1 MSLLPVLRAQ
11 ARAGGWDHDEDP
23 SFFLAGYPHILVK
36 FTMKRRLDVPNSSSG
51 SVDGKKGTNPWTG
64 EALSQRYYD
73 ILAKRKQLPVY
84 DFREELVQT
93 VTDNQVVIIEGE
105 TGSGKTTQIPQFL
118 LDSLAVPGSKCVAC
132 TQPRRVAAMSIAQ
145 RVSQELD
152 VKLGEQVGYTIR
164 FEDVTNH
171 DTILKFMTDGMLLR
185 EAMNDPSLQRYSCI
199 VLDEAHER
207 TLSTDVLMGLLKGV
221 LKRRKDLKLVVM
233 SATLDAAKF
242 QKYYDNAPLIKVPG
256 RTFPVE
262 IFYTAEPEKDY
273 KESSVTVVT
282 QIHQYEEPGDV
293 LLFLTGEE
301 EIEEVCTRIRL
312 ECGRMENVGPVAVY
326 PLYSSLPPR
335 QQQDIFKEAPK
346 SRTPGGKPGR
356 KIVVSTNIAET
367 SLTIDGIVY
376 VVDPGFS
383 KQKVLITLMSFPS
396 FPFRSFYIPFVLPAR
411 VDPCMSF
418 PAPLLWVVKLWVI

>member
-1 MSLLPVLRAQ
+1 MKQKIDITSLYKNKL
-11 ARAGGWDHDEDP
+11 DD
-23 SFFLAGYPHILVK
+23 LAPEH
-36 FTMKRRLDVPNSSSG
+36 PQ
-51 SVDGKKGTNPWTG
+51 NPWTG
-64 EALSQRYYD
+64 AEWSDRYYA
-73 ILAKRKQLPVY
+73 ILKKRKELPVFE
-84 DFREELVQT
+84 FRSELVKK
-93 VTDNQVVIIEGE
+93 VMDNQVIIVEGE

-118 LDSLAVPGSKCVAC
+118 LDSLAEPGSKCVAC

-145 RVSQELD
+145 RVAQEMD

-164 FEDVTNH
+164 FEDVTCH

-185 EAMNDPSLQRYSCI
+185 EAMTDPMLQRYSCI

-221 LKRRKDLKLVVM
+221 LRRRSDLKLVVM

-282 QIHQYEEPGDV
+282 QIHEHEEPGDI

-301 EIEEVCTRIRL
+301 EIEEVCTRVRL
-312 ECGRMENVGPVAVY
+312 ECGRIPGAGPVAVY

-346 SRTPGGKPGR
+346 NKIPGGRPGR

-383 KQKVLITLMSFPS
+383 KQKVYTPHREYNHHHHHHHRHHHHHICLLSTGFMVEWRYTSNHTHHS
-396 FPFRSFYIPFVLPAR
+396 ASD
-411 VDPCMSF
+411 DPCVLAS
-418 PAPLLWVVKLWVI
+418 AWTSKVLIASGC